1 MLLTTQGGASFNATL
16 ANEAATLRFMADI
29 ATALE
34 PGDLVTLSGDLGAGK
49 TTFARALIRHL
60 AGDETIE
67 VPSPTFTLIQNYDLP
82 RFTLVHADLYRL
94 SGAAELAELGFDDL
108 PEGTVVMMEWPD
120 RAAGFLPPDRLDITF
135 TLAPQH
141 GPDVR
146 NVRYV
151 GYGSFAPRAERI
163 AMVRSFLDE
172 SGFGGAQR
180 LRMQGDA
187 STRIFERLNKGGD
200 PAILMNAPRRPD
212 GPPVRDGKPYSAI
225 AHLAEDIV
233 PYVALSG
240 GLRALDLSAPAI
252 LHADLDHGL
261 LVMEDLGD
269 DRIVAGDPPAP
280 IAERYATAVDLLAV
294 LHERELPDTLTVAP
308 HLDYRLPRYDMAAF
322 LIEAE
327 LLLDWYLGA
336 KGADGKGAMRKEFV
350 ALWSKALLPAV
361 AAPLTWVLRDYHSPN
376 LLWLREREDAARIG
390 VLDFQDALL
399 GPAAYDVASL
409 LQDARVDVPENLEM
423 SLLGQYVRARHAGS
437 AERKQDFDTAGFM
450 LLYATLAAQ
459 RATKILGIFA
469 RLDRRDGKPQY
480 LRHMPRLWNYL
491 QRSLA
496 HPALASLKDWYAA
509 NVPAPRDVPAPD
521 GL

>member
-1 MLLTTQGGASFNATL
+1 MLLTAPAGASFNATL
-16 ANEAATLRFMADI
+16 PNEEATRRFVADI
-29 ATALE
+29 AGALE

-82 RFTLVHADLYRL
+82 RFPLVHADLYRI

-108 PEGTVVMMEWPD
+108 PEGSVVLMEWPD

-135 TLAPQH
+135 TLAPQL

-151 GYGSFAPRAERI
+151 GYGNFAQRAERI

-172 SGFGGAQR
+172 AGFGAAER

-187 STRIFERLNKGGD
+187 STRIFERLNLDGA

-233 PYVALSG
+233 PYVALAA
-240 GLRALDLSAPAI
+240 GLRAQGFSAPAI
-252 LHADLDHGL
+252 MHADLDHGL
-261 LVMEDLGD
+261 LVMEDLGV
-269 DRIVAGDPPAP
+269 DRVVTGDPPAP
-280 IAERYATAVDLLAV
+280 IAARYAAAVDLLAA
-294 LHERELPDTLTVAP
+294 LHGRSLPETLSVAP
-308 HLDYRLPRYDMAAF
+308 HLDYRLPRYELATF

-327 LLLDWYLGA
+327 LLIDWYLTKAG
-336 KGADGKGAMRKEFV
+336 GKESDAMRKEFV
-350 ALWSKALLPAV
+350 ALWSEALKPALD
-361 AAPLTWVLRDYHSPN
+361 APTTWVLRDYHSPN
-376 LLWLREREDAARIG
+376 LLWLENRGDIARIG

-409 LQDARVDVPENLEM
+409 LQDARVDVPESLEM
-423 SLLGQYVRARHAGS
+423 TLLGQYVRARMS
-437 AERKQDFDTAGFM
+437 QTAEQGQQFDTANFM

-469 RLDRRDGKPQY
+469 RLERRDGKPQY

-496 HPALASLKDWYAA
+496 HPALAPLKDWYAV
-509 NVPAPRDVPAPD
+509 NVPAPD